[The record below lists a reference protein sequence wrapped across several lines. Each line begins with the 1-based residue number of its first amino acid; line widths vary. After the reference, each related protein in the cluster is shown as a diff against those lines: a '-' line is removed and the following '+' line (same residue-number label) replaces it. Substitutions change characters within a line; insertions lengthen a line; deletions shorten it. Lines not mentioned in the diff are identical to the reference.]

1 MKYKVKNFSNEYA
14 ETLQYELESWI
25 ESRDHIS
32 IVSVNIWSNSGN
44 NFATIAYRENI
55 YEL

>member
-1 MKYKVKNFSNEYA
+1 MKYKVKNFSNKCA

-32 IVSVNIWSNSGN
+32 IVSVNIWANSGN
-44 NFATIAYRENI
+44 NFATILYRENI